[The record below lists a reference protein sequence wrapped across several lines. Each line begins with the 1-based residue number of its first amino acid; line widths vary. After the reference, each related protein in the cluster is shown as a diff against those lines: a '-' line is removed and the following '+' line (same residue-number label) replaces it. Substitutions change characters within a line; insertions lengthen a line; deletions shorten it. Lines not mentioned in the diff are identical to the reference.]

1 MDRFEDAKLRI
12 KEATDLVAL
21 IESYLP
27 LKPRGR
33 TLVAL
38 CPFHAENSPS
48 FTVNRESQFF
58 HCFGC
63 GKTGDAF
70 TWLQERDGLT
80 FREAMEVLADRAG
93 ISLEGVW
100 KGRNDGAAKGPDPY
114 QALAEVAAFFQQ
126 SLATSEGRL
135 AEQYLESRGLE
146 PAVELWRLGYH
157 PRPGALVRFAQD
169 RKVPREVLEHAGLL
183 RNGRELFA
191 GRAMFPIEDERG
203 RTVGFGGRLVPGAPG
218 SEGDGDYKPP
228 KYLNS
233 PESPFFNKRR
243 VLFGLH
249 RAKQAGQRRIV
260 VMEGYTDVIACHL
273 AGFTGA
279 VASLGTAFTQDHAKM
294 VERYATDG
302 IVLMFD
308 GDRAG
313 VQAAERALRELVN
326 SRLPV
331 RIALM
336 SDAEDGKAK
345 DPAEVVTARPGEDP
359 ELVTERRA
367 RFADVIDG
375 AEDSL
380 AVWFRLMRRRLDL
393 SQAVHLETA
402 ARECAGVLG
411 LVSESVRQAALLQ
424 EMARHLAVPA
434 PTLERL
440 LQKLQKP
447 RPNAGASANEAG
459 GVGSGGV
466 GSGSSGNGSAG
477 RVAPPRPL
485 TLAERTEMELL
496 ACVLAKPML
505 LIDFDSSADDPLES
519 ASVTTLLAMATDG
532 VAMGRTA
539 TPELLRYLFA
549 RAAEQPQLQQLLG
562 IAADRASKV
571 ADPTAVLAG
580 LIDGRRRLGNEQR
593 KRSLRQRLQQAMDAG
608 DRASA
613 DELQSKLLDLH
624 RQDQPRTKAGSALA
638 PTPSASTNP
647 RSTPAWLSNPP
658 PATLGGPATG
668 STSPPA

>member
-1 MDRFEDAKLRI
+1 MDRFEEAKLRV

-21 IESYLP
+21 IEGYLP
-27 LKPRGR
+27 LKPRGQN
-33 TLVAL
+33 LLAL

-48 FTVNRESQFF
+48 FSVSREKQFY

-63 GKTGDAF
+63 GKTGDVF
-70 TWLQERDGLT
+70 TWLMERDGLT

-100 KGRNDGAAKGPDPY
+100 KGRQDDAKKGPDPY
-114 QALAEVAAFFQQ
+114 QALAEVAGFFRGALDTAEGD
-126 SLATSEGRL
+126 LARH
-135 AEQYLESRGLE
+135 YLESRGLD
-146 PAVELWRLGYH
+146 PAIDNWRLGYH
-157 PRPGALVRFAQD
+157 PRPGALVRFAQEKRLP
-169 RKVPREVLEHAGLL
+169 RKVLEDAGLL
-183 RNGRELFA
+183 KNGREIFA
-191 GRAMFPIEDERG
+191 GRVMFPIDDERG

-218 SEGDGDYKPP
+218 SDGDGDYKPP

-249 RAKQAGQRRIV
+249 KTKQAGQRRIV

-279 VASLGTAFTQDHAKM
+279 VASLGTAFTHDHARM
-294 VERYATDG
+294 VERYATQG

-331 RIALM
+331 HIALM
-336 SDAEDGKAK
+336 SDAEDGKQK
-345 DPAEVVTARPGEDP
+345 DPADVVTARPGEDP
-359 ELVTERRA
+359 ELVAERRA

-402 ARECAGVLG
+402 ARECATVLG
-411 LVSESVRQAALLQ
+411 LVTEPVRQSALLQ

-440 LQKLQKP
+440 LQKQKS
-447 RPNAGASANEAG
+447 RPADPAPASDAPA
-459 GVGSGGV
+459 
-466 GSGSSGNGSAG
+466 
-477 RVAPPRPL
+477 APPRAPT
-485 TLAERTEMELL
+485 TLAERTELELL
-496 ACVLAKPML
+496 ACVLRQPTL
-505 LIDFDSSADDPLES
+505 LVDLDFSADDPLQSE
-519 ASVTTLLAMATDG
+519 AVTAALALATDG
-532 VAMGRTA
+532 VALGRTA
-539 TPELLRYLFA
+539 PAELLRYLFA
-549 RAAEQPQLQQLLG
+549 RAAEQPALMALL
-562 IAADRASKV
+562 AQADDRGNRI
-571 ADPTAVLAG
+571 ADPAAVLAG
-580 LIDGRRRLGNEQR
+580 LIEGRRRLCNEPR
-593 KRSLRQRLQQAMDAG
+593 KRALRAQLQQAMAAG
-608 DRASA
+608 DQARAS
-613 DELQSKLLDLH
+613 ELQARLLDLA
-624 RQDQPRTKAGSALA
+624 RQDRPRVRPVAAST
-638 PTPSASTNP
+638 SASTNP
-647 RSTPAWLSNPP
+647 PQSPPWLGKTPSASVPDPGPP
-658 PATLGGPATG
+658 PT
-668 STSPPA
+668 